1 MNKLININNHN
12 LKFSIATNFNM
23 ILPPG
28 LKYQRDQVKEI
39 KMIKNSFNTF
49 MFSLDHF
56 LSPEECRQWISYS
69 DHEGFGQVNLKATK
83 TTAHRDVGEI
93 VRDLPEVSANIFNKL
108 LPYLPPILDGKKP
121 VGCADN
127 LRLYQYTVD
136 QRFGRHIDV
145 SDKDPKGRGFSKYTV
160 LIYLNT
166 SMLDKG
172 EDKGIMHVK
181 HLYTHIYQY
190 IHTLFILAYI
200 RTNKHTRTYT
210 HIFIYI
216 HLSSDDKGNKDE
228 TNTKDLLL
236 KGGETAFFR
245 EATAKEKKVSTYIY
259 IWKYVCTYVYMY
271 L

>member
-1 MNKLININNHN
+1 
-12 LKFSIATNFNM
+12 M

-83 TTAHRDVGEI
+83 STAHRDVGEI
-93 VRDLPEVSANIFNKL
+93 VRDLPEVSAKIFNKL
-108 LPYLPPILDGKKP
+108 LPYLPPTLDGKKP

-127 LRLYQYTVD
+127 MRLYQYKVD

-145 SDKDPKGRGFSKYTV
+145 SDKDPKGRGFSKYTI

-166 SMLDKG
+166 SVLDRIGCK
-172 EDKGIMHVK
+172 
-181 HLYTHIYQY
+181 
-190 IHTLFILAYI
+190 
-200 RTNKHTRTYT
+200 
-210 HIFIYI
+210 
-216 HLSSDDKGNKDE
+216 DKGNKDE
-228 TNTKDLLL
+228 TDTKDLPL

-245 EATAKEKKVSTYIY
+245 EATAKERKANKASHGGKTQDSDWETLFTTIVPVEGLLLIHAHGERCLTHEGLLVTQGV
-259 IWKYVCTYVYMY
+259 KYVLRTDVIYG
-271 L
+271 